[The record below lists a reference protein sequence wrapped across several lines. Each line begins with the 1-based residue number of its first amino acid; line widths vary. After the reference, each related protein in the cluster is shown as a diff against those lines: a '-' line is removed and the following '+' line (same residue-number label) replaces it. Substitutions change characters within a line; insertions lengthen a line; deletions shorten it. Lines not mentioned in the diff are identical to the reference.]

1 MCPRSALAECFSV
14 MRTKDRRCR
23 EKGSGASNSRA
34 AGAKGDEKFYERA
47 RRHRRHWFELHQLK
61 KAVPQKFHN
70 AAPRRAASRRG
81 LVEVVRGTRRVK
93 CPSFRRFSA
102 FPRRGKA
109 LLFVCASRSVARPIV
124 DRSLP
129 RLRHQS

>member
-14 MRTKDRRCR
+14 MRAKDRRCR

-34 AGAKGDEKFYERA
+34 TGAKGDEKFYEHA

-70 AAPRRAASRRG
+70 AASRRVASG
-81 LVEVVRGTRRVK
+81 LAGVVRGARRVK

-109 LLFVCASRSVARPIV
+109 LLFVRAPFCCTTDN
-124 DRSLP
+124 DRSPP